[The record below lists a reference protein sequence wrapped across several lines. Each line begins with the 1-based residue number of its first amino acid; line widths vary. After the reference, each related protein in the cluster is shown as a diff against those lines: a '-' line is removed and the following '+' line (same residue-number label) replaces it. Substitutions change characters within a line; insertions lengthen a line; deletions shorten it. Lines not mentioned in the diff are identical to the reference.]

1 MSIVFNLKQA
11 IEVLR
16 IFSQADFSKF
26 RINTIDND
34 FNEIVN
40 DIEKNDSFEK
50 IETLKKRDISKV
62 EKEFSTKNKN
72 EKELE
77 LDIKS
82 LELSLKSL
90 IEQYHEL
97 LESDA
102 EKYIL
107 QNLRNRIHTCRRKIE
122 ILKKSK

>member
-82 LELSLKSL
+82 LELSLKNL